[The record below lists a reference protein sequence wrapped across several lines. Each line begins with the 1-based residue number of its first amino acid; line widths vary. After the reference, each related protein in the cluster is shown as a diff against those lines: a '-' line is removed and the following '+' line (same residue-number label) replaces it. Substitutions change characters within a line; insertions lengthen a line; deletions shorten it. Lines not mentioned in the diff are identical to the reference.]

1 MSPTNTRLDDF
12 IKDFSVDGSLYLF
25 TRVNDAT
32 GVGSFYV
39 PYHLHLTSND
49 SQLRLNNID
58 GNSSYKQS
66 LDDVFE
72 LHNKSDSDETTR
84 LLKSRVRYTVDGVE
98 DLSDKWRTSG
108 VVIDKITLGKNKH
121 ITAPYLRS
129 LLARLGHAP
138 QTTPRSLIIA
148 ITGTLD
154 KTDVQTRADLQI
166 MDYPSKS
173 IQGAYASGFAL
184 MTGGIGVLTTN
195 LMGKTSDPLS
205 IVGAAAI
212 FAGSFL
218 AVYFRR
224 YAEGMTGYA
233 RLS

>member
-1 MSPTNTRLDDF
+1 MSQTNTRLDDF
-12 IKDFSVDGSLYLF
+12 IKDYSVDGSLYLF

-32 GVGSFYV
+32 GMGSFYV
-39 PYHLHLTSND
+39 PYHLHLTSNHP
-49 SQLRLNNID
+49 QLRLNNIN
-58 GNSSYKQS
+58 GNSRYKQS
-66 LDDVFE
+66 LNDVFE
-72 LHNKSDSDETTR
+72 LHNQSDSDETTR
-84 LLKSRVRYTVDGVE
+84 LLQSRVRYTVDGVE
-98 DLSDKWRTSG
+98 ELSKNWRQSG
-108 VVIDKITLGKNKH
+108 IVIDKITLGVNKH
-121 ITAPYLRS
+121 ITAPRLRS
-129 LLARLGHAP
+129 LLARIGHLP
-138 QTTPRSLIIA
+138 ETTPPSLIMA
-148 ITGTLD
+148 ITGTFD
-154 KTDVQTRADLQI
+154 KNDVQTSADLYI

-195 LMGKTSDPLS
+195 MMGKSGDPLS